1 MLPRQFDEAEL
12 VALDLLDATTLAA
25 LEESTLE
32 AFEDLM
38 LETATALELD
48 LLLAIELAALALLDE
63 TTMETAAALDAATI
77 GIEHSLTPP
86 ATVLPVPKV
95 ASLQTKLPLKT
106 L

>member
-25 LEESTLE
+25 LK

-63 TTMETAAALDAATI
+63 TTLETAAALDAATV